1 VELIRRNVAPSSF
14 VWVLA
19 GTLTA
24 CGHGVSASGPES
36 VAKLSVP
43 PDRSVCGWEQLE
55 PNAARVRIAADGS
68 FEPATVGQSVVSLD
82 VDSAAPY
89 GAVERALAPAAASLV
104 RIKVLVDDRWLVP
117 VTFPRPVH
125 PHPPAPD
132 TSWTS
137 MVGRRKVT
145 RSIEAPAIRFG
156 EIRLDG
162 EAAVVHV
169 ENAAPGG
176 KQIRVGEIA
185 ALLRATEPP
194 ATVFALTATDDTP
207 WQHVLRAAIS
217 AACYDRKP
225 GEEPHEVLLD

>member
-1 VELIRRNVAPSSF
+1 VELNARNVAASSL
-14 VWVLA
+14 VLVLA
-19 GTLTA
+19 GALTA
-24 CGHGVSASGPES
+24 CAHGAAASSPES

-55 PNAARVRIAADGS
+55 PDTPRVRIAADGS
-68 FEPATVGQSVVSLD
+68 FEPAAAGQTVVVLD
-82 VDSAAPY
+82 ADAAAPY
-89 GAVERALAPAAASLV
+89 GAVGRALAPAGASLV
-104 RIKVLVDDRWLVP
+104 RIKVVVDGRWLVP
-117 VTFPRPVH
+117 LTFPRPVH

-132 TSWTS
+132 KSWAS

-145 RSIEAPAIRFG
+145 RSTETAAMRFG

-162 EAAVVHV
+162 EVAVVHV

-176 KQIRVGEIA
+176 KHLAVGEIG
-185 ALLRATEPP
+185 ALLRATAPP
-194 ATVFALTATDDTP
+194 AEVFVLTATDDTP
-207 WQHVLRAAIS
+207 WQHLLSAAIA